1 MDPSPS
7 AVKDFFISN
16 LLSEAVRT
24 IVWHVTVG
32 EFPSCSGDALGH
44 GLQVSGAGAPYCRI
58 VGYTPASVSLTR
70 VSKA

>member
-7 AVKDFFISN
+7 AVKDFSSPTSHQRC
-16 LLSEAVRT
+16 LRT
-24 IVWHVTVG
+24 TVWHVTVG
-32 EFPSCSGDALGH
+32 EFPSCFGDALGY